1 MRHLLGSITMN
12 IIELTLL
19 NRTKVFI
26 NLNNV
31 TYYHTDNNG
40 KTTVAYIDGK
50 LSSVLETADDI
61 NKRVYDLTKGAL
73 NLVKN

>member
-1 MRHLLGSITMN
+1 MN
-12 IIELTLL
+12 IIELTLV
-19 NRTKVFI
+19 NRTKIFI

-31 TYYHTDNNG
+31 TYYYTDNNG

-50 LSSVLETADDI
+50 LSAVLETADDI
-61 NKRVYDLTKGAL
+61 NKLIYDRTKGAL

>member
-1 MRHLLGSITMN
+1 MN
-12 IIELTLL
+12 IIELTLV
-19 NRTKVFI
+19 NRTKIFL

-31 TYYHTDNNG
+31 TYYYTDNNG

-50 LSSVLETADDI
+50 LSAVLETADDI
-61 NKRVYDLTKGAL
+61 NKLIYDRTKGAL